1 MRHIQPDDHAADQ
14 KHRETRRERQDV
26 IHGHTEASSPL
37 YHMDWLFEPIPL
49 ETEIEIEQEA
59 RRAADHPESGEIAGM
74 MIRHAYKLQHML
86 NLAVMEIARLEAD
99 QISSPSVADAN
110 D

>member
-1 MRHIQPDDHAADQ
+1 
-14 KHRETRRERQDV
+14 
-26 IHGHTEASSPL
+26 
-37 YHMDWLFEPIPL
+37 MDWLFKPIPL

-59 RRAADHPESGEIAGM
+59 RRAADHPYSGEIASM

-99 QISSPSVADAN
+99 QINSPSVADAN
-110 D
+110 DRAA